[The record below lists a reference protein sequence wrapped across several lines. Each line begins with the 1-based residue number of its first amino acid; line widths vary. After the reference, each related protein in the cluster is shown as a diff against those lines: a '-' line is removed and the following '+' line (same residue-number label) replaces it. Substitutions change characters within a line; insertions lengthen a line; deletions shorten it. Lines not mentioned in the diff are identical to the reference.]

1 MTVEIAVRLT
11 AGLVLVLVNAFFVTT
26 EFALT
31 RIRQLPAEDFEGSRN
46 LRRAWEMTER
56 LEIYLTGCQLG
67 ISVSSILLGV
77 IAEPAFTALLEPLLG
92 AVDWSA
98 GTRHVVAVTL
108 AVVLMNLIHKIW
120 GEQAPTYLGVERPRE
135 VARYLAPAL
144 YWWTKVMYP
153 VIIVG
158 DGLAKWT
165 LRLFGVEIT
174 RSWTRDDE
182 AEPAGEAGKASGAG
196 EVDEAAPSGG
206 RSAVRQQMLRLLGR
220 VEGLPVD
227 RRDEVIAA
235 LDIGDRALREIV
247 VLRDDIVVLHPDDSA
262 DRVRQVVSEHPHTRF
277 PLVGD
282 TLEDFRGIVY
292 IPALL
297 ARFDEL
303 RAGTASLDDLAA
315 EPLTLPVD
323 LSIAR
328 AIDRLQAAHQE
339 LALVMDGDEVVGLVT
354 STDTFEAIAGELED
368 PLDGG

>member
-1 MTVEIAVRLT
+1 MTVDIAVRLA
-11 AGLVLVLVNAFFVTT
+11 AGFVLVLVNAFFVTT

-77 IAEPAFTALLEPLLG
+77 IAEPAFTALLEPLFG

-182 AEPAGEAGKASGAG
+182 AETGGGAGDADEPEPAGS
-196 EVDEAAPSGG
+196 
-206 RSAVRQQMLRLLGR
+206 RFAVRQQMLRLLGR
-220 VEGLPVD
+220 VEGLPGD
-227 RRDEVIAA
+227 RRDEIIAA
-235 LDIGDRALREIV
+235 LDIGDRSVR
-247 VLRDDIVVLHPDDSA
+247 DIVVPRDQIVALHPDDSA
-262 DRVRQVVSEHPHTRF
+262 DRVRRLVAEHPHTRF

-282 TLEDFRGIVY
+282 ALEDFRGIVY

-303 RAGTASLDDLAA
+303 RAGSTSLADLAA
-315 EPLTLPVD
+315 EPLTLPAD
-323 LSIAR
+323 LSIAG

-339 LALVMDGDEVVGLVT
+339 LALVLDGDEVVGLVT
-354 STDTFEAIAGELED
+354 TTDAFEAIAGELED
-368 PLDGG
+368 PLD